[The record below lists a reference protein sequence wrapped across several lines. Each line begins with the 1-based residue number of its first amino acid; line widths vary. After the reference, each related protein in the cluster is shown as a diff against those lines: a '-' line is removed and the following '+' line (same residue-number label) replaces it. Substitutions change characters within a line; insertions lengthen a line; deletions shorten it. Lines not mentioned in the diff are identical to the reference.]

1 MIVEDLDNLDLDERR
16 NFELLLRLVDLLKDL
31 EDLEGSIE
39 FMSLEARQI
48 LEEASQYV
56 RRMTSIRYIV

>member
-48 LEEASQYV
+48 LEEASRYV